1 VGLTRR
7 QHQPDRQTI
16 GVHECMNLVGQSA
29 PGPSHGPSS
38 IAVDA
43 GTVLKEVDDQ
53 MMIARNES
61 VEVNPV
67 VFWIASV
74 VGLAIAYLFGSTP
87 TGYLAG
93 KLLKGI
99 DIREHGSKS
108 IGATNV
114 LRTLGKWPALV
125 VLLVDVLKGVG
136 AIVFARW
143 FYPWFDTLS
152 SVTPPTALDLQ
163 TWVPWAVCLAGLA
176 VLLGHSRSIWLNFTG
191 GKSAATG
198 LGVLLA
204 ISWPVGLGAATIF
217 GVVLAIFRIVSLSS
231 MLAALTAIALICGLE
246 QPLPYRLLVIA
257 GSIYVIVRHRANIQR
272 LLAGTEPRLGQSSP
286 ESQAE
291 SQI

>member
-1 VGLTRR
+1 
-7 QHQPDRQTI
+7 
-16 GVHECMNLVGQSA
+16 M
-29 PGPSHGPSS
+29 
-38 IAVDA
+38 
-43 GTVLKEVDDQ
+43 
-53 MMIARNES
+53 
-61 VEVNPV
+61 

-74 VGLAIAYLFGSTP
+74 IGLAVAYLFGSMP

-108 IGATNV
+108 TGATNV
-114 LRTLGKWPALV
+114 LRTLGKWPALA

-143 FYPWFDTLS
+143 LSPWLYALP
-152 SVTPPTALDLQ
+152 SVTPPTPPDPR

-176 VLLGHSRSIWLNFTG
+176 VLLGHSRSVWLNFTG

-204 ISWPVGLGAATIF
+204 ISWPVGLGAAAVF
-217 GVVLAIFRIVSLSS
+217 GVALAMFRIVSLSS
-231 MLAALTAIALICGLE
+231 ILAASTAIVLVCTLE

-257 GSIYVIVRHRANIQR
+257 GGIYVIVRHRANIQR
-272 LLAGTEPRLGQSSP
+272 LLAGTEPRLGRGSQESKT
-286 ESQAE
+286 ESQT
-291 SQI
+291 

>member
-1 VGLTRR
+1 
-7 QHQPDRQTI
+7 
-16 GVHECMNLVGQSA
+16 M
-29 PGPSHGPSS
+29 
-38 IAVDA
+38 
-43 GTVLKEVDDQ
+43 
-53 MMIARNES
+53 
-61 VEVNPV
+61 

-74 VGLAIAYLFGSTP
+74 AGLAIAYLFGSAP

-125 VLLVDVLKGVG
+125 VLLVDVLKGAG
-136 AIVFARW
+136 AIAFARW
-143 FYPWFDTLS
+143 FYSWFLTLS
-152 SVTPPTALDLQ
+152 SVTPPTDLQ

-204 ISWPVGLGAATIF
+204 MSWPVGLGAATVF
-217 GVVLAIFRIVSLSS
+217 GVVLAIARIVSLSS
-231 MLAALTAIALICGLE
+231 IFAALTAIVLVCGFE
-246 QPLPYRLLVIA
+246 QPLPYRLLVI
-257 GSIYVIVRHRANIQR
+257 GGGIYVIVRHRANIQR
-272 LLAGTEPRLGQSSP
+272 LIVGTEPRLGRSGP
-286 ESQAE
+286 DTKAE
-291 SQI
+291 AQG